1 MKNNRD
7 LKLWAVLLWLV
18 IWQIVASVL
27 NQELFLVSP
36 IKAVAR
42 FVELA
47 MTGEFW
53 FGVSYSLVKILGGFL
68 VAFVLGVLLGAAAS
82 KHQKLRE
89 FLAPL
94 NITIKSVPVASFV
107 ILALICFSSEYLA
120 VLISALIVFPIVYTS
135 TLSGVENTDQKLLEM
150 ARVYGVEQGKVRRY
164 IFAPEIYKYL
174 RPACQTAIGMAW
186 KAGIAAEVIG
196 VPKGSMGSKIQQ
208 AKVYLETPDLIAW
221 TLGVILLSLATEK
234 LFVFIMDRILAG
246 IKTSPAN
253 HNEVLVTTGGNDEV
267 GATAK
272 NTIEESI
279 NSFAI
284 ELKNIEKKYGDEKVL
299 SGFNLSIK
307 DGETVAVMAPSGEG
321 KTTLLRIIAGLEE
334 IDSGEVLYNGIKRK
348 SANDS
353 FDIPFL
359 FQEDRLLEYMDGAGN
374 ISLFSKASNSRI
386 VEAAKSL
393 ELEDV
398 FGKPTSDYSGGMK
411 RRTALIRTMLSDGNP
426 VLLDEPFKGLDEEI
440 KKKAAEF
447 VVKEKRGRTLIMV
460 THDPDEVG
468 LIGAEKVVYINS
480 PLT

>member
-1 MKNNRD
+1 M
-7 LKLWAVLLWLV
+7 
-18 IWQIVASVL
+18 
-27 NQELFLVSP
+27 VSP

-107 ILALICFSSEYLA
+107 ILALICFSSEYLS

-135 TLSGVENTDQKLLEM
+135 TLSGVENTDVKLLEM

-253 HNEVLVTTGGNDEV
+253 HNKVLVSTGSNDEAC
-267 GATAK
+267 ATAK

-279 NSFAI
+279 SFAI
-284 ELKNIEKKYGDEKVL
+284 ELKNIEKKYGDENVL
-299 SGFNLSIK
+299 SEFNLSIK

-334 IDSGEVLYNGIKRK
+334 IDSGEVVYNGIKRTG
-348 SANDS
+348 ANDS
-353 FDIPFL
+353 FD
-359 FQEDRLLEYMDGAGN
+359 
-374 ISLFSKASNSRI
+374 
-386 VEAAKSL
+386 
-393 ELEDV
+393 
-398 FGKPTSDYSGGMK
+398 
-411 RRTALIRTMLSDGNP
+411 
-426 VLLDEPFKGLDEEI
+426 
-440 KKKAAEF
+440 
-447 VVKEKRGRTLIMV
+447 
-460 THDPDEVG
+460 
-468 LIGAEKVVYINS
+468 
-480 PLT
+480 